1 MSGSKFWKGVLLG
14 AVVGGAL
21 SLFDRQTRT
30 TVVGN
35 CLKTKEK
42 ITYYAKHP
50 DEAAQCMTESAR
62 KIRST
67 IEEVGEDISFITEK
81 VEELRELT
89 PQMVDIVKDTK
100 DVLLDPDEGSD
111 KTFM

>member
-1 MSGSKFWKGVLLG
+1 MSSSKFWKGVIVG

-30 TVVGN
+30 AVFGN
-35 CLKTKEK
+35 CRRTTEK
-42 ITYYAKHP
+42 VTYYLKHP
-50 DEAAQCMTESAR
+50 DEAAQAVTESTR

-67 IEEVGEDISFITEK
+67 IEDLGEDISFITEK

-100 DVLLDPDEGSD
+100 DVLLESD
-111 KTFM
+111 SEDR

>member
-1 MSGSKFWKGVLLG
+1 MSSSKFWKGVLLG
-14 AVVGGAL
+14 AVAGGAL

-30 TVVGN
+30 TVLGN
-35 CLKTKEK
+35 CRRTKET

-50 DEAAQCMTESAR
+50 DEAAQAVTESAR

-67 IEEVGEDISFITEK
+67 IEEMGEDISFITEK
-81 VEELRELT
+81 VEELKELT

-100 DVLLDPDEGSD
+100 DVLLDTDIED
-111 KTFM
+111 R